1 MSSPR
6 SSRLPIIFG
15 CAGTSLGRAE
25 GAFFGEVRP
34 AGFILFQRN
43 CEEPEQLRRLVDQLR
58 DAGGWDDAP
67 VLIDQEGGRVRRL
80 RPPAWRA
87 TPPASVFGELAHRDL
102 EAALEAAG
110 INARLTAAD
119 LHDAGISVNCAP
131 VLDVPGPGM
140 TEAIGDR
147 AFGDEPE
154 IVARLGH
161 AVCEGLLAGG
171 VLPVIK
177 HAPGHGRAIVDSHH
191 ALPRVEASRAE
202 LDAVDF
208 APFRALAKM
217 PIAMTAHLLYSAI
230 DPDRP
235 ATHSAVVID
244 EVIRREIGCHGL
256 LLSDDISMQA
266 LSGGLATRV
275 KEALGA
281 GCDIVLHCTGVLGEM
296 EEAAAAAP
304 AMSEKARERL
314 HGALAQRR
322 PPDDADRRQ
331 LAARLAELLA

>member
-6 SSRLPIIFG
+6 PSRLPVIFG
-15 CAGTSLGRAE
+15 CAGTSLERAE
-25 GAFFGEVRP
+25 RAFFREIRP

-43 CEEPEQLRRLVDQLR
+43 CENPEQVRRLVDQLR

-67 VLIDQEGGRVRRL
+67 VLIDQEGGRVCRL
-80 RPPAWRA
+80 RPPVWRR
-87 TPPASVFGELAHRDL
+87 TPPASAFGALAREDL
-102 EAALEAAG
+102 DLALEAARA
-110 INARLTAAD
+110 NARLTAAD
-119 LHDAGISVNCAP
+119 LHDVGISVNCAP
-131 VLDVPGPGM
+131 VLDVPGPRM

-147 AFGDEPE
+147 AFGGDPE
-154 IVARLGH
+154 IVARLGR
-161 AVCEGLLAGG
+161 AVCEGLMAGG
-171 VLPVIK
+171 ALPVIK
-177 HAPGHGRAIVDSHH
+177 HLPGHGRATVDSHH

-208 APFRALAKM
+208 APFRALATM

-244 EVIRREIGCHGL
+244 EVIRREIGYQGL

-266 LSGGLATRV
+266 LSGDLTTRARR
-275 KEALGA
+275 ALGA

-296 EEAAAAAP
+296 AEVAAVAP
-304 AMSEKARERL
+304 AMSEETWERL
-314 HGALAQRR
+314 QRAMATRR
-322 PPDDADRRQ
+322 PPDEVDRRQ